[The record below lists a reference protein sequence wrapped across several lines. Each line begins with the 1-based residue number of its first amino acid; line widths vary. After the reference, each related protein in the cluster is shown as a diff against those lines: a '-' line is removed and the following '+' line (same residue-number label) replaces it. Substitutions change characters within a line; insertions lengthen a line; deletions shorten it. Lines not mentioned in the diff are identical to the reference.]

1 MDTST
6 LQDTNSLETIAK
18 PHDIAQCS
26 KQLLPIRDAL
36 DLLSGK
42 WKIII
47 IMALLQGGRT
57 RFKELQR
64 QVGSV
69 TGKVLSK
76 ELKELEQNG
85 IITRTVR
92 DTSPITVE
100 YELTAYGATLK
111 DAMIALHT
119 WGSQHRK
126 KMMVK

>member
-6 LQDTNSLETIAK
+6 LKDTNHLPQEP

-26 KQLLPIRDAL
+26 KQLLPIRDTL
-36 DLLSGK
+36 DMLSGK

-47 IMALLQGGRT
+47 IMALLQNGKT

-64 QVGSV
+64 LLGSV

-85 IITRTVR
+85 ILIRTVR

-100 YELTAYGATLK
+100 YELTPYGATLK

-119 WGSQHRK
+119 WGTEHRR
-126 KMMVK
+126 KMMGK